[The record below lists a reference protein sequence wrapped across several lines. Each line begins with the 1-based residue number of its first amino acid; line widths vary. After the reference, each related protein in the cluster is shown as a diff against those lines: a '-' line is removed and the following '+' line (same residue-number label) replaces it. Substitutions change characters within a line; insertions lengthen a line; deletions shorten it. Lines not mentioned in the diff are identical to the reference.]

1 MTETISI
8 EDEIRETLN
17 GIQNTEPKDDI
28 DKDIEVDV
36 EEDTEDTE
44 SSDKELSPDK
54 KKIDN
59 EDPAEEQE
67 AEEAP
72 EPEIEP
78 APQALSSKLKEKWKD
93 LDPEVRQ
100 EIIKRENDT
109 HQMFTRHDGELNLG
123 RKMKEVISPYM
134 AVIQSEG
141 GTPETA
147 VRDLLN
153 TAYVLRTGSPDQKA
167 QLLMQVAQQYG
178 VDLQQAMQ
186 PQQAQDPVQEIQ
198 RMRQE
203 MDALRQSANPDT
215 IKQQLQEQMEYDTIQ
230 SQVNAFAGD
239 PANKYFEQVKPVMA
253 SLLSSGAAQDI
264 QEAYDRACYA
274 DPTIRSTLMSEQT
287 KALEAKRKAEISRKK
302 QASASVTGSPDMTS
316 PNTKAPIKSIEDEL
330 MEGLRAST
338 GLI

>member
-1 MTETISI
+1 MTETVSI

-17 GIQNTEPKDDI
+17 GIKNAEPKDDI
-28 DKDIEVDV
+28 EVSV
-36 EEDTEDTE
+36 EEDVEDIDGINPD
-44 SSDKELSPDK
+44 DKELNPDK
-54 KKIDN
+54 EKIDV
-59 EDPAEEQE
+59 EASTEEQAE
-67 AEEAP
+67 EEAP
-72 EPEIEP
+72 EQEIEP

-153 TAYVLRTGSPDQKA
+153 TAYVLRTGQPQQKA

-186 PQQAQDPVQEIQ
+186 PQGERNLAMEQMQREII
-198 RMRQE
+198 E
-203 MDALRQSANPDT
+203 LRQQANPDT

-239 PANKYFEQVKPVMA
+239 PANKYFEQVKPIMA
-253 SLLSSGAAQDI
+253 KLLSSGLAENI
-264 QEAYDRACYA
+264 QEAYDQACKR
-274 DPTIRSTLMSEQT
+274 DPQISSTLEAEEK
-287 KALEAKRKAEISRKK
+287 KALEAKRKAEILRKK
-302 QASASVTGSPDMTS
+302 QASASVTGSPDTTS
-316 PNTKAPIKSIEDEL
+316 PNTKAPIKSMEEEL
-330 MEGLRAST
+330 MESLRAST